1 MSNENR
7 DKNDI
12 IEYYYKSEY
21 NNLFRYAAR
30 ILLNEGLA
38 EDAVQDT
45 FQIAMKRIDIFAA
58 SPNPVGWLYETLK
71 NVIRHAQR
79 DKQRCL
85 RMMIPLELV
94 PEESMSAEEIMLKL
108 TTLYGDDE
116 EMKLLILF
124 FGYGFRAQDLA
135 NVLGISESACK
146 MRIRRGRAHKKKT
159 IQRE

>member
-45 FQIAMKRIDIFAA
+45 FQIAMKRIDVFAA

-71 NVIRHAQR
+71 NVLKHVQR
-79 DKQRCL
+79 DRQRHMK
-85 RMMIPLELV
+85 MMIPMDLV
-94 PEESMSAEEIMLKL
+94 PEESMSVEEIMPKL
-108 TTLYGDDE
+108 STLYGDDE

-124 FGYGFRAQDLA
+124 YGYGFKVRDLA
-135 NVLGISESACK
+135 DVLGITESACK
-146 MRIRRGRAHKKKT
+146 MRIRRARARKKE
-159 IQRE
+159 IIYR

>member
-21 NNLFRYAAR
+21 NNLLRYARR
-30 ILLNEGLA
+30 ILMNEGLA

-45 FQIAMKRIDIFAA
+45 FQIAMNKHEKFAA

-71 NVIRHAQR
+71 FVLKHAQR
-79 DKQRCL
+79 DRQRYI
-85 RMMIPLELV
+85 RMMVPLELI
-94 PEESMSAEEIMLKL
+94 PEESVSSDEIMLKL
-108 TTLYGDDE
+108 TTLYGDDA

-124 FGYGFRAQDLA
+124 YGYGFKVQDLA
-135 NVLGISESACK
+135 NMLGITEGACK
-146 MRIRRGRAHKKKT
+146 MRIRRARANQKKR
-159 IQRE
+159 IQK

>member
-21 NNLFRYAAR
+21 NNLLRYAKR
-30 ILLNEGLA
+30 ILLNDGLA

-45 FQIAMKRIDIFAA
+45 FQIAMKRIDIFTA

-71 NVIRHAQR
+71 NVLKHIQR
-79 DKQRCL
+79 DRQRYI
-85 RMMIPLELV
+85 RMLLPLELV
-94 PEESMSAEEIMLKL
+94 PEEHISAEEILPKL

-124 FGYGFRAQDLA
+124 YGYGFKVRDLA
-135 NVLGISESACK
+135 DMLGITEGACK
-146 MRIRRGRAHKKKT
+146 MRIRRSRAHKKEI
-159 IQRE
+159 IQRW

>member
-7 DKNDI
+7 EKNDI

-30 ILLNEGLA
+30 ILLNDGLA

-45 FQIAMKRIDIFAA
+45 FQIAMKRIDKFAA

-71 NVIRHAQR
+71 NVLKHVQR
-79 DKQRCL
+79 DRQRHMK
-85 RMMIPLELV
+85 MMIPMGLV
-94 PEESMSAEEIMLKL
+94 PEESISAQEIMPKL
-108 TTLYGDDE
+108 STLYGDDE

-124 FGYGFRAQDLA
+124 YGYGFKVRDLA
-135 NVLGISESACK
+135 DMLGISESACK
-146 MRIRRGRAHKKKT
+146 MRIRRGRARKKEI
-159 IQRE
+159 IQR